1 MTASGGGA
9 VILNFLCFLCR
20 LEAGDLWGT
29 LEFPHGIDI
38 ISIYR
43 CAAYGIEVSFES
55 PSTVSMCG
63 VRLRPWPE
71 PVEVLY
77 FACVGMAA
85 GSKIER

>member
-1 MTASGGGA
+1 MYLLMA
-9 VILNFLCFLCR
+9 LR
-20 LEAGDLWGT
+20 
-29 LEFPHGIDI
+29 FPLKACSNI
-38 ISIYR
+38 
-43 CAAYGIEVSFES
+43 
-55 PSTVSMCG
+55 SMCS